1 MWSSHFLQV
10 PVFRCCIQ
18 IENTTLDISL
28 QMLQNPQD
36 FIITGYYPPPY
47 FYCSRTLP
55 DEFGQIIKIEVI
67 SNKREIESKV
77 FSY

>member
-1 MWSSHFLQV
+1 
-10 PVFRCCIQ
+10 
-18 IENTTLDISL
+18 
-28 QMLQNPQD
+28 MLQNPQD

-55 DEFGQIIKIEVI
+55 DEFGQIIKIEVN

-77 FSY
+77 LKLCQIFWFSIFSVMTSLDH